1 MPAGL
6 TLYPKKSTCLAAKT
20 HFPISTYPYMNE
32 ILRTNSLV
40 VVLYEVGSLDSSD
53 QNLIFILFKHD
64 FL

>member
-1 MPAGL
+1 MCIFLRLKNA
-6 TLYPKKSTCLAAKT
+6 YPAKT
-20 HFPISTYPYMNE
+20 HFQISTYPYMNE